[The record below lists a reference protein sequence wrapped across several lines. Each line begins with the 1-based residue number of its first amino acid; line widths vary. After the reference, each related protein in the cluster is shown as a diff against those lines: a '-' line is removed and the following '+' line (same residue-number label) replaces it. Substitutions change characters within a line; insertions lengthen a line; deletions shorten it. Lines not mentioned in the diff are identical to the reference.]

1 MKRVLTALA
10 LGVLAAGASHAG
22 PQPQGRLSIGEAHP
36 QPRPEIKWRLV
47 RDADFDPYPIHH
59 SGIVARTDVAP
70 NLSVGVGLLNA
81 RPKKPGS
88 GEWKQHNGAPPARKG
103 TVSLLL
109 RF

>member
-22 PQPQGRLSIGEAHP
+22 PQPEGRLSIGETRPHA
-36 QPRPEIKWRLV
+36 RPEVKWRLV
-47 RDADFDPYPIHH
+47 QDTDFDPYSVHH

-70 NLSVGVGLLNA
+70 NMSVGVGLLNA
-81 RPKKPGS
+81 RSKKPGT
-88 GEWKQHNGAPPARKG
+88 GEWRQHNGAPPAKKG

-109 RF
+109 KF